1 MIEVFKCDY
10 LLIYLIVRK
19 CLIIRFLDTG
29 GGIINRNLLLSA
41 LLLFT
46 IALVLNVGSVAATNS
61 SNLTVQSNSSA
72 SAIDPNKISTTST
85 TLKTSVNTVTS
96 TQLKTSVK
104 TVSLVNVYGLT
115 LTQMKDGR
123 LRAQTFYN
131 KYNRLPKYVSFGTVK
146 VPIATFQKIIATHG
160 MKIVV
165 KVPQNIWV
173 SIKNLAYDKQDTTY
187 TCGPSSLKM
196 AFSNYAM
203 NLNEM
208 GLASYAGSNTD
219 WGTSHYGLINAV
231 TKVNTKYGTHFR
243 SWDSTFTSV
252 GWNGLYNYLSR
263 NNPVILHIRSFVN
276 PNSGHYVV
284 LTGINLKLRLA
295 KIADPS
301 YGYRTLSFSQ
311 LESRMNWVISS
322 GRSTKPLIFLTKT

>member
-1 MIEVFKCDY
+1 
-10 LLIYLIVRK
+10 
-19 CLIIRFLDTG
+19 LDIG
-29 GGIINRNLLLSA
+29 GGIINHKLLLSV
-41 LLLFT
+41 LLLLG
-46 IALVLNVGSVAATNS
+46 IALVLNVGGVVATNS
-61 SNLTVQSNSSA
+61 TNLTVQSNSSA
-72 SAIDPNKISTTST
+72 STINPSKINTST
-85 TLKTSVNTVTS
+85 TLKTSVNTITS

-104 TVSLVNVYGLT
+104 TVGLVNTYGLT
-115 LTQMKDGR
+115 LAQMKDG
-123 LRAQTFYN
+123 LIRAQNFYN
-131 KYNRLPKYVSFGTVK
+131 KNNRLPNYVSFGTVK
-146 VPIATFQKIIATHG
+146 VPIVTFQKIIATHG

-165 KVPQNIWV
+165 KIPLNIWISV
-173 SIKNLAYDKQDTTY
+173 KNLAYDRQDTSY

-196 AFSNYAM
+196 AFSNYGM

-208 GLASYAGSNTD
+208 GLASYAGSNTI
-219 WGTSHYGLINAV
+219 WGTSHNGLINAV
-231 TKVNTKYGTHFR
+231 TKVNAKYGTHYR

-252 GWNGLYNYLSR
+252 GWTGLYNYLSS
-263 NNPVILHIRSFVN
+263 NNPVMLHIRSFLN

-311 LESRMNWVISS
+311 LESRMSWIVST